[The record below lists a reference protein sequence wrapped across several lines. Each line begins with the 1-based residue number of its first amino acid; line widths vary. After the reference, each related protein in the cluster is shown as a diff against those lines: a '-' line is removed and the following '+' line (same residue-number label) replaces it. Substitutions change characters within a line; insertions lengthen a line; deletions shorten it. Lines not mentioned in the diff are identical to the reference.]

1 MDRTFVLDD
10 DYAANVTEIR
20 GETYVTIWPYFEDAS
35 GVIRRDPYLAS
46 ITVPA
51 EVIMMEPNAIRSLFI
66 CFLGLGLK

>member
-51 EVIMMEPNAIRSLFI
+51 EAVHKLSEALRLSDALEKEN
-66 CFLGLGLK
+66 